1 MSGMTAGWIY
11 ALSSPSLPNVIKIGR
26 TTRDPV
32 TRAREL
38 GGYAGAAAD
47 YVVVA
52 HAAVP
57 DAVACETHAHRM
69 LRHCRRKGKERELF
83 DITPG
88 RARAVIFAVARS
100 TGRPARHLPRSRRFG
115 RRFTRRRGRVAYRK
129 FFAACALLLLLYS
142 LLGLPH

>member
-1 MSGMTAGWIY
+1 MTDIAAGWIY
-11 ALSSPSLPNVIKIGR
+11 ALTTPSLPGVVKIGR
-26 TTRDPV
+26 TSRDPV

-57 DAVACETHAHRM
+57 DAVTCETHAHRM
-69 LRHCRRKGKERELF
+69 LRHCRRKGTELF
-83 DITPG
+83 DVSPG

-100 TGRPARHLPRSRRFG
+100 TPRTARHISP
-115 RRFTRRRGRVAYRK
+115 RRRSSGKLFKRRRVGYRQLYAAVLVGIAALY
-129 FFAACALLLLLYS
+129 FA
-142 LLGLPH
+142 LGFHF

>member
-1 MSGMTAGWIY
+1 MSIPAGWIY
-11 ALSSPSLPNVIKIGR
+11 ALTTPSLPGVVKIGR
-26 TTRDPV
+26 TSRDPV

-52 HAAVP
+52 HAAVS

-69 LRHCRRKGKERELF
+69 LWHRRRKGTELF
-83 DITPG
+83 DVTPA

-100 TGRPARHLPRSRRFG
+100 TARAPVRHFSPPRRSFGRWFPRRRSRL
-115 RRFTRRRGRVAYRK
+115 AYRK
-129 FFAACALLLLLYS
+129 LCAAGLVGLAALYFAF
-142 LLGLPH
+142 GFHP